1 MKKYKNN
8 TTIIINMSL
17 LSLTKNQKDRLL
29 ERLPKLELSYE
40 TISHNKVYDKYNIC
54 LAVPTG
60 KKIFLWFT
68 FYKEYDV
75 CYLLECNR
83 DKQIINIIKLPFQS
97 NTSLSLGTILYGT
110 MIQNEDTRDYKI
122 IVEDMLYYHGIS
134 TKHFKTYDI
143 FHYLSLLFKEIET
156 LKQKTHI
163 YMCNVWETKLN
174 NSDEKYPAV
183 IDETNPH
190 LIQYPIHHLQYRSS
204 HEKMPY
210 INVTIAK
217 KMNIVTLHSE
227 SKQKEIYPRYLF
239 KPFRMTMAKPQYKY
253 RAIFQICA
261 DIQYDIYHLFA
272 YGRDSKV
279 TYYNL
284 AYIPNYKV
292 SVILN
297 KIFRKIKENDNL
309 DYIEESDDETDF
321 QNTQEDKYVNLQ
333 KKILMECEFSRKFK
347 KWVPIKIAPK
357 HSKIVHINKL

>member
-8 TTIIINMSL
+8 KTIINMSL
-17 LSLTKNQKDRLL
+17 LSLTKNQKDKIL

-40 TISHNKVYDKYNIC
+40 TISHNKVCDKYNIC

-68 FYKEYDV
+68 FYKDFDV

-83 DKQIINIIKLPFQS
+83 VKQITNIIKLPFQS

-143 FHYLSLLFKEIET
+143 FHYLSLLFKEIDT
-156 LKQKTHI
+156 LKQKTYI
-163 YMCNVWETKLN
+163 YMCNVWEAKLN

-183 IDETNPH
+183 IDETNPY

-210 INVTIAK
+210 INITIAK

-227 SKQKEIYPRYLF
+227 PKQKEIYPRYLF

-253 RAIFQICA
+253 RAIFQVCA

-272 YGRDSKV
+272 YGRDSKPS
-279 TYYNL
+279 YYNL

-297 KIFRKIKENDNL
+297 KIFRKIKENENL

-321 QNTQEDKYVNLQ
+321 QNMQEDKYVNLH
-333 KKILMECEFSRKFK
+333 KKVLMECEFSRKFK
-347 KWVPIKIAPK
+347 KWVPLKIAPK
-357 HSKIVHINKL
+357 HSKIIHVNKL

>member
-1 MKKYKNN
+1 
-8 TTIIINMSL
+8 MSL

-29 ERLPKLELSYE
+29 ERIPKLELSYE
-40 TISHNKVYDKYNIC
+40 TISHNKVCDKYNIC

-68 FYKEYDV
+68 FCKDYDV

-83 DKQIINIIKLPFQS
+83 DKQITNIIKLPFQS

-163 YMCNVWETKLN
+163 YMACNDYEVKLN
-174 NSDEKYPAV
+174 NGDEKYPAV
-183 IDETNPH
+183 IDETIPQ

-239 KPFRMTMAKPQYKY
+239 KPFRMTIAKPQYKY
-253 RAIFQICA
+253 RAIFQVCA

-272 YGRDSKV
+272 YGRDSKPS
-279 TYYNL
+279 Y
-284 AYIPNYKV
+284 
-292 SVILN
+292 
-297 KIFRKIKENDNL
+297 
-309 DYIEESDDETDF
+309 
-321 QNTQEDKYVNLQ
+321 
-333 KKILMECEFSRKFK
+333 
-347 KWVPIKIAPK
+347 
-357 HSKIVHINKL
+357 